1 MNPSTSFDSPYSK
14 FRNPNS
20 QKYCKQRIEQIN
32 LLPFPGSLN
41 LRRDKRKKGRK
52 KTAEGE
58 LPRVFPSFELF
69 QIAERG
75 DVDALFPSV
84 LSSFFFF
91 PASWLS
97 GSLLAMAPP
106 YAARQRDQTLEKERK
121 GGGGKGRRERKRERS
136 REPGLRRERTK
147 VHACW
152 SFFKNKMAAAPEEQ
166 RRCRGQGRKG

>member
-1 MNPSTSFDSPYSK
+1 MQDKFLDLQMNPSTSFDSPYSK
-14 FRNPNS
+14 FQNPNS

-52 KTAEGE
+52 KTPEGE

-121 GGGGKGRRERKRERS
+121 GGGGKGWRERERE
-136 REPGLRRERTK
+136 EPGAGVASRTDESARLL
-147 VHACW
+147 VV
-152 SFFKNKMAAAPEEQ
+152 F
-166 RRCRGQGRKG
+166 